1 MTPQEVR
8 ALAARVMAGEN
19 TDDLNEYIFNATA
32 PHGDGIK
39 HRLWQDMN
47 GKMRVPYGMFFRDLN
62 AADALMAPL
71 RERGWHD
78 FECWNKNTAGHYGC
92 MIYCPPGMWVDD
104 DEDYVGVNDA
114 PTEAAA
120 RVALALLCLA
130 AEGEC
135 GRSTTKA
142 AARGRMHR
150 AGG

>member
-1 MTPQEVR
+1 MTPADLR

-71 RERGWHD
+71 RERGWYLQVYINLD
-78 FECWNKNTAGHYGC
+78 GTASARAIHG
-92 MIYCPPGMWVDD
+92 P
-104 DEDYVGVNDA
+104 DEIATVEAFA
-114 PTEAAA
+114 PTERAA

-130 AEGEC
+130 AEGEA
-135 GRSTTKA
+135 T
-142 AARGRMHR
+142 
-150 AGG
+150 

>member
-1 MTPQEVR
+1 MHDRLRAVEDRPMTTPAEYR

-62 AADALMAPL
+62 AADALMA
-71 RERGWHD
+71 R
-78 FECWNKNTAGHYGC
+78 FGHNVAVT
-92 MIYCPPGMWVDD
+92 IRQ
-104 DEDYVGVNDA
+104 YVNANWIAEAMLLHPDGDCVQIEASA

-120 RVALALLCLA
+120 RVALALLCRA
-130 AEGEC
+130 AEGE
-135 GRSTTKA
+135 R
-142 AARGRMHR
+142 
-150 AGG
+150 

>member
-1 MTPQEVR
+1 MTDPATLR

-71 RERGWHD
+71 RERGWKDMELRHLGSNLWAAMIFAPD
-78 FECWNKNTAGHYGC
+78 ALFFHRRIAG
-92 MIYCPPGMWVDD
+92 
-104 DEDYVGVNDA
+104 
-114 PTEAAA
+114 AAA
-120 RVALALLCLA
+120 IMMAAVESQATGLARTITALALLC
-130 AEGEC
+130 
-135 GRSTTKA
+135 
-142 AARGRMHR
+142 R
-150 AGG
+150 AVELEQANG

>member
-1 MTPQEVR
+1 MTTPSDLR

-71 RERGWHD
+71 RERGWRTR
-78 FECWNKNTAGHYGC
+78 FGEAIAGGWYAVANHKRLAG
-92 MIYCPPGMWVDD
+92 PPICF
-104 DEDYVGVNDA
+104 A
-114 PTEAAA
+114 PTGPRA
-120 RVALALLCLA
+120 RTALALLC
-130 AEGEC
+130 
-135 GRSTTKA
+135 
-142 AARGRMHR
+142 R
-150 AGG
+150 AVELEHADADQR

>member
-62 AADALMAPL
+62 AADALFAPL
-71 RERGWHD
+71 RERGWLTRYG
-78 FECWNKNTAGHYGC
+78 EKEAGAWYAIGHR
-92 MIYCPPGMWVDD
+92 PGPCRDPVS
-104 DEDYVGVNDA
+104 VSPA
-114 PTEAAA
+114 PTEPRA
-120 RVALALLCLA
+120 RTALALLCRA
-130 AEGEC
+130 AELDHADADQ
-135 GRSTTKA
+135 R
-142 AARGRMHR
+142 
-150 AGG
+150 

>member
-1 MTPQEVR
+1 MTTPAEYR

-71 RERGWHD
+71 RERGWKDMELRHLSGD
-78 FECWNKNTAGHYGC
+78 LWGALIFVPDALFFHHTITGATAK
-92 MIYCPPGMWVDD
+92 
-104 DEDYVGVNDA
+104 EDHVTSQATGI
-114 PTEAAA
+114 A
-120 RVALALLCLA
+120 RTITALALLCQAVELEHA
-130 AEGEC
+130 DADQ
-135 GRSTTKA
+135 R
-142 AARGRMHR
+142 
-150 AGG
+150 